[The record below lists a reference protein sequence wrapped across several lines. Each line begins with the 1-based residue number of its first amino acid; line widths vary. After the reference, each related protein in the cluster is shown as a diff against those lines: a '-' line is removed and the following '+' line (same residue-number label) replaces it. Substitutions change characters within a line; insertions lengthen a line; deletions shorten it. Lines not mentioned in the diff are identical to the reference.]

1 MTKNNALANAQ
12 SVFAWAVFGGHG
24 SLHQLT
30 DWGMEIELHVHFR
43 YGKFN
48 REKEDVNF
56 KRFAMPSAVFEWTDR
71 PDLKIEVLRI
81 IWRYSD

>member
-1 MTKNNALANAQ
+1 MTKNNAFANAQ

-30 DWGMEIELHVHFR
+30 DWGLELELCVHFR
-43 YGKFN
+43 YGEYI
-48 REKEDVNF
+48 REREDVNF
-56 KRFAMPSAVFEWTDR
+56 KRFAMAGAEFEWTDR

-81 IWRYSD
+81 TWHYSE